1 MRKTTADGLEA
12 LSKNVKK
19 ANTFM
24 LTNRDR
30 VTIMICELCTPCGEG
45 SWEAKACTRPF
56 TVCTHRTMGR
66 HTGATAS
73 PRTTGRLRICLRMA
87 RRWKNWWRCAIDWR
101 FRQRVSK
108 RSRRTFWQ
116 CHRVFRDLF
125 FVCFLRSLHTCHFT
139 QKSRS

>member
-1 MRKTTADGLEA
+1 MRKTTAGGLGA
-12 LSKNVKK
+12 LSKKVKK
-19 ANTFM
+19 INTFV
-24 LTNRDR
+24 LTNRVR
-30 VTIMICELCTPCGEG
+30 VTIIMREFCTPCGEG
-45 SWEAKACTRPF
+45 SWEAKACTRSF
-56 TVCTHRTMGR
+56 TVCTHRTMER

-73 PRTTGRLRICLRMA
+73 PQTTGRLRICLLTA

-125 FVCFLRSLHTCHFT
+125 FVCFLRASHLCRFT
-139 QKSRS
+139 QKSHS